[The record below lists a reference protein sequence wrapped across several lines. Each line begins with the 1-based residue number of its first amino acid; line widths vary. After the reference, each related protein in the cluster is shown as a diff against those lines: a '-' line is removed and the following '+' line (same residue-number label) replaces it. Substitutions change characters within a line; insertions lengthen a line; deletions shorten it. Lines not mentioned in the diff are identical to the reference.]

1 MRQAIF
7 KKGEITMTDEK
18 LKEMLINQ
26 MDEMDEEDVLYIWN
40 DYAYDCRPDDV
51 IYENDEDV
59 LNELFSRPS
68 DAIRAI
74 YYGDYTFN
82 DPYFYFNGYA
92 NIQSVYSLISDTN
105 SIVSLSELADWLIE
119 DERYEN
125 YDFEIDDDDDDDE

>member
-1 MRQAIF
+1 
-7 KKGEITMTDEK
+7 MTDEK

-26 MDEMDEEDVLYIWN
+26 MYEMDEDEIMYLWN

-51 IYENDEDV
+51 IYENNEDV

-68 DAIRAI
+68 DAIHAI
-74 YYGDYTFN
+74 YFGDYTFN

-92 NIQSVYSLISDTN
+92 NIQSVYSLIRDKN
-105 SIVSLSELADWLIE
+105 SIVYLSELADWLIE

-125 YDFEIDDDDDDDE
+125 YDFEIDDDDE

>member
-1 MRQAIF
+1 
-7 KKGEITMTDEK
+7 MTDEK

-26 MDEMDEEDVLYIWN
+26 MYEMDEDDVMYIWN

-51 IYENDEDV
+51 IYENNEDV

-68 DAIRAI
+68 DAIHAI
-74 YYGDYTFN
+74 YFGDYTFN

-92 NIQSVYSLISDTN
+92 NIQSVYSLIRDKN
-105 SIVSLSELADWLIE
+105 SIVYLSELADWLIE

-125 YDFEIDDDDDDDE
+125 YDFEIDIDDE

>member
-1 MRQAIF
+1 
-7 KKGEITMTDEK
+7 MTDEK

-26 MDEMDEEDVLYIWN
+26 MYEMDEDEIMYLWN
-40 DYAYDCRPDDV
+40 DYAYECRPDDV
-51 IYENDEDV
+51 IYENTEDV

-74 YYGDYTFN
+74 YFGDYTFN

-92 NIQSVYSLISDTN
+92 NIQSVYSLIRDTN
-105 SIVSLSELADWLIE
+105 SIVSLKELADWLIE

-125 YDFEIDDDDDDDE
+125 YDFEIDIDDDDE

>member
-1 MRQAIF
+1 
-7 KKGEITMTDEK
+7 MTDEK

-26 MDEMDEEDVLYIWN
+26 MYEMDEDDVMYIWN

-51 IYENDEDV
+51 IYENNEDV

-68 DAIRAI
+68 DAISAI
-74 YYGDYTFN
+74 YFGDYTFN

-92 NIQSVYSLISDTN
+92 NIQSVYSLIRDKN
-105 SIVSLSELADWLIE
+105 SIVYLSELADWLIE

-125 YDFEIDDDDDDDE
+125 YDFEIDIDDE

>member
-1 MRQAIF
+1 
-7 KKGEITMTDEK
+7 MTDEK

-26 MDEMDEEDVLYIWN
+26 MYEMGEDDVMYIWN

-51 IYENDEDV
+51 IYENNEDV

-68 DAIRAI
+68 DAIHAI
-74 YYGDYTFN
+74 YFGDYTFN

-92 NIQSVYSLISDTN
+92 NIQSVYSLIRDKN
-105 SIVSLSELADWLIE
+105 SIVYLSELADWLIE

-125 YDFEIDDDDDDDE
+125 YDFEIDVDDDDE

>member
-1 MRQAIF
+1 
-7 KKGEITMTDEK
+7 MTDEK

-26 MDEMDEEDVLYIWN
+26 MYEMGEDDVMDIWN

-51 IYENDEDV
+51 IYENNEYV

-68 DAIRAI
+68 DAICAI
-74 YYGDYTFN
+74 YFGDYTFN

-92 NIQSVYSLISDTN
+92 NIQSVSSLISDKN
-105 SIVSLSELADWLIE
+105 SIVYLSELADWLIE

-125 YDFEIDDDDDDDE
+125 YDFEIDVDDDDE

>member
-1 MRQAIF
+1 
-7 KKGEITMTDEK
+7 MTDEK

-26 MDEMDEEDVLYIWN
+26 MYEMDEDEIMYLWN

-51 IYENDEDV
+51 IYENNEDV

-68 DAIRAI
+68 DAIHAV
-74 YYGDYTFN
+74 YFGDYTFN

-92 NIQSVYSLISDTN
+92 NIQSVYSLIRDKN
-105 SIVSLSELADWLIE
+105 SIVYLDELADWLIE

-125 YDFEIDDDDDDDE
+125 YDFEIDIDDE